1 MASSCAAKTE
11 MDSFFSGENNVR
23 WFHRRDALALS
34 AACTAA
40 ALLAASGCG
49 RSPDTPAAAPA
60 ASSQPGSIEITQ
72 ADIDWFRRSHA
83 EWVGCESGA
92 PAIVPPDMTLEQFGE
107 VLDGGSSPVFER
119 FVNVAAAFF
128 LHASFVAGHYAF
140 QPPFEKR
147 NAFDVT
153 AEHIRL
159 LQHAN
164 WNSFVIDCKRP
175 YGDFT
180 HFQIDMA
187 DILGLPITRDAK
199 GRAQIGMDAER
210 RMNALHGDILP
221 TLQAYIRFA
230 RLNPGRYVVPGR
242 GIAQTRGRPL
252 CRPVS
257 ATRVAMYQRAL
268 QVAGPG
274 SDSRRVAALDEAAA
288 ALFALD

>member
-60 ASSQPGSIEITQ
+60 ASPQPGSIEITQ

-107 VLDGGSSPVFER
+107 VLDGGNSPVFER

-257 ATRVAMYQRAL
+257 ATRLAMYQRAL
-268 QVAGPG
+268 QAAGPG

>member
-60 ASSQPGSIEITQ
+60 ASPQPGSIEITQ

-119 FVNVAAAFF
+119 FVNVGAAFF

-257 ATRVAMYQRAL
+257 ATRLAMYQRAL
-268 QVAGPG
+268 QAAGPG
-274 SDSRRVAALDEAAA
+274 SGSRRVAALDEAAA

>member
-40 ALLAASGCG
+40 ALLAVSGSG

-60 ASSQPGSIEITQ
+60 ASPQPGSIEITQ

-107 VLDGGSSPVFER
+107 VLDGGNSPVFER

-268 QVAGPG
+268 QAAGPG

>member
-1 MASSCAAKTE
+1 M
-11 MDSFFSGENNVR
+11 R
-23 WFHRRDALALS
+23 WFHRRDALVLS
-34 AACTAA
+34 AACAA
-40 ALLAASGCG
+40 TALLAASGCG
-49 RSPDTPAAAPA
+49 QSGDTPAAVPA
-60 ASSQPGSIEITQ
+60 TPPQPGSIEITQ

-92 PAIVPPDMTLEQFGE
+92 PAIVPPDMTLEQFGD
-107 VLDGGSSPVFER
+107 VLDGGSSPVFDR
-119 FVNVAAAFF
+119 FVDVAAAFF

-147 NAFDVT
+147 TAFDVT

-164 WNSFVIDCKRP
+164 WNSFMIDCKRP

-180 HFQIDMA
+180 HFEIDMA
-187 DILGLPITRDAK
+187 DILGLQIAKDAK
-199 GRAQIGMDAER
+199 GRAQIGMDAEK
-210 RMNALHGDILP
+210 RMNALHADILP

-257 ATRVAMYQRAL
+257 ATRLAMYQRAL
-268 QVAGPG
+268 QAAGPG
-274 SDSRRVAALDEAAA
+274 SGSRRVAALDEAAA

>member
-49 RSPDTPAAAPA
+49 RSTDTPAPAPA
-60 ASSQPGSIEITQ
+60 ASPQPGSIEITQ